1 MNNNNNND
9 NIVTSH
15 DNLDILDFM
24 AESRLI
30 EYMIVL
36 FYFMFILFFHF
47 FFLSLLHPIYSDIL
61 LLLSMWNG

>member
-47 FFLSLLHPIYSDIL
+47 FFSLFFIQSIAIYFYY
-61 LLLSMWNG
+61 